1 MDENT
6 PKTMKRGDYI
16 ICRTCKGRGKFYDPI
31 EGIFTFGLSY
41 LFGIKKKC
49 PRCHGKGYIKIE

>member
-1 MDENT
+1 
-6 PKTMKRGDYI
+6 MKRGDYI

-49 PRCHGKGYIKIE
+49 PRCHGKGYIKMG